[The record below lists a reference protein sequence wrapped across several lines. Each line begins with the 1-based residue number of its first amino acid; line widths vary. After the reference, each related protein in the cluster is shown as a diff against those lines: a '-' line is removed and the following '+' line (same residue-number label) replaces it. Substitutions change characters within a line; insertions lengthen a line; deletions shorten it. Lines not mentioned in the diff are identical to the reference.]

1 MESIVIDDAF
11 FNQTGL
17 ERVGVIGPE
26 LGLLLD
32 WSAGFGVILPC
43 KDKKE
48 ERSVRPLLEAAP
60 MPKTVP

>member
-1 MESIVIDDAF
+1 MMLF
-11 FNQTGL
+11 FNRTGL

-32 WSAGFGVILPC
+32 WSIGSGVALLY

-48 ERSVRPLLEAAP
+48 EGSARASPVVAP
-60 MPKTVP
+60 MPKSVPRWEKR